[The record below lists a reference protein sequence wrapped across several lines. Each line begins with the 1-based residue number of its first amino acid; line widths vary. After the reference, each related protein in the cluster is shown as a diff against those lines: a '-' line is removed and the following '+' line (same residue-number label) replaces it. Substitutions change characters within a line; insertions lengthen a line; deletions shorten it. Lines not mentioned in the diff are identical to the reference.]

1 MSDLEQ
7 GFMSFAMILL
17 TCGGW
22 FVGTIMGVDWGKKD
36 ATESTTIE
44 CVTKPKVCKI
54 RYDYYQ
60 IEKEPKQ

>member
-1 MSDLEQ
+1 MGELDQ
-7 GFMSFAMILL
+7 AIVSFAMILL
-17 TCGGW
+17 TCAG
-22 FVGTIMGVDWGKKD
+22 FVTGTIMGIDQGKKD

-60 IEKEPKQ
+60 ITETPSK

>member
-17 TCGGW
+17 TCGGLY
-22 FVGTIMGVDWGKKD
+22 VGTIMGVDQGKKD

-60 IEKEPKQ
+60 IKEEPK